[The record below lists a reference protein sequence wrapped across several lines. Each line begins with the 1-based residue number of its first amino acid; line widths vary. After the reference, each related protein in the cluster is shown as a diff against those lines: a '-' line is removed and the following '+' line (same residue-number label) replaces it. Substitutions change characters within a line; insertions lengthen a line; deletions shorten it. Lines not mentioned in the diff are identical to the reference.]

1 MKLSFYK
8 TLIGKTLAIA
18 SVAVIHQS
26 AFALDSDKDQPVSI
40 NADNVDY
47 NFATGARTYEGNVVL
62 IQGSLKVESNKLV
75 ATFDGDKF
83 DKAVATGT
91 ADKRARFQQRPEGKD
106 DDVVGIGDT
115 LIYNESEQK
124 MEIID
129 NAELMQA
136 NQKATGRKI
145 VYDITKEKMN
155 VTGGGVEHAT
165 AKANSSAKVN
175 NSNGRSKLV
184 VSSKERQDNTDASG
198 AAPTDGLDGLKEGLN
213 GLNAIQSGAAEAVEG
228 VVQ

>member
-8 TLIGKTLAIA
+8 TIICKSVAIA
-18 SVAVIHQS
+18 SIVVMHHS
-26 AFALDSDKDQPVSI
+26 ASALDSDKDQPVSI
-40 NADNVDY
+40 NADSVDY
-47 NFATGARTYEGNVVL
+47 NFATGSRTYEGNVVL

-75 ATFDGDKF
+75 ATFEGDKF

-91 ADKRARFQQRPEGKD
+91 TDKRARFQQRPEGKD

-145 VYDITKEKMN
+145 VYDIAKEKMN

-165 AKANSSAKVN
+165 GKANSSAKVN
-175 NSNGRSKLV
+175 SDSGRSKLV
-184 VSSKERQDNTDASG
+184 VSSKERQVNSDTIQSDTAE
-198 AAPTDGLDGLKEGLN
+198 AKEGT
-213 GLNAIQSGAAEAVEG
+213 AQ
-228 VVQ
+228 